1 MATMRVI
8 PAIPRH
14 DEDHQVE
21 RHWRNSLPMEFRRG
35 DYLYLPGDH
44 ARSVFL
50 LRSGWVRIG
59 RLLDSGGDL
68 TLDLAGAGELIGE
81 AALFGERQRIG
92 LAQALSDV
100 VAIPAPVSV
109 LQTGLRTSPA
119 LALVVSETVW
129 RRSRR
134 VEERAVDQAYAD
146 CAERLRHVLLE
157 VAERFGVDEPDGR
170 RIAVRL
176 THEDLAR
183 MIGAARETV
192 TPLLVEMRRTGA
204 IHYDRSRFIIRDRAA
219 LGRTA

>member
-1 MATMRVI
+1 MATARMT
-8 PAIPRH
+8 PALPPTSG
-14 DEDHQVE
+14 DLQVE
-21 RHWRNSLPMEFRRG
+21 RHWQSSLPMEFRRG
-35 DYLYLPGDH
+35 DYLYLPGDQAH
-44 ARSVFL
+44 SVFL

-68 TLDLAGAGELIGE
+68 TLDLAGSGELIGE

-100 VAIPAPVSV
+100 IATPAPVTM
-109 LQTGLRTSPA
+109 LQAGLRTSPA
-119 LALVVSETVW
+119 LALAVSQTVW

-157 VAERFGVDEPDGR
+157 IAERFGVDEPDGR
-170 RIAVRL
+170 RLAVRL

-204 IHYDRSRFIIRDRAA
+204 IHYDRSRFVVRDA
-219 LGRTA
+219 LYGTA

>member
-1 MATMRVI
+1 MATARLI
-8 PAIPRH
+8 PPTPR
-14 DEDHQVE
+14 DVGDPEVQ

-35 DYLYLPGDH
+35 DYVYLPGDH

-68 TLDLAGAGELIGE
+68 TLDVAGPGELVGE

-100 VAIPAPVSV
+100 IATPAPVSV
-109 LQTGLRTSPA
+109 LQAGLRTSPA
-119 LALVVSETVW
+119 LALVVTQTVW
-129 RRSRR
+129 KRSRR
-134 VEERAVDQAYAD
+134 VEARAVDQAYAD
-146 CAERLRHVLLE
+146 CADRLRHVLLE
-157 VAERFGVDEPDGR
+157 MAERFGVDEPDGR

-192 TPLLVEMRRTGA
+192 TPLLVEMRRAGA
-204 IHYDRSRFIIRDRAA
+204 IHYDRTRFVIRDLIAQDRPA
-219 LGRTA
+219 